1 MHPFQIGGGE
11 LVQSLWFSLKDLGV
25 KSSGVMSVFVQ
36 HVGIIIQDEKL
47 FDGLFEEFY
56 KFIISKDSNLESIS
70 NLKSDVKEI
79 FEKAVRD
86 IKQFITTNIPHLFTS
101 ENMFSLSFNGSSL
114 LVATGSKRG
123 VN

>member
-1 MHPFQIGGGE
+1 MQPFQIGGGE
-11 LVQSLWFSLKDLGV
+11 LVQSIWFNLKDLGV
-25 KSSGVMSVFVQ
+25 KSSGVMSVFIQ

-47 FDGLFEEFY
+47 LDSLFEEFY
-56 KFIISKDSNLESIS
+56 KFIISKDPKLESIN

-79 FEKAVRD
+79 FKKSVQD

-101 ENMFSLSFNGSSL
+101 ENVFSLSFNGSSL
-114 LVATGSKRG
+114 LVTTDSKRG